1 MDIAFERVSLRY
13 GETVVL
19 EEVSFRVQSGQF
31 ALIEGPSG
39 AGKSSMLRLIN
50 RLEDPSS
57 GTISADGRP
66 LPEWP
71 VLQLR
76 RQIAYVPQIP
86 VLFPG
91 TVRENLLTPFR
102 FRANRDRTPPT
113 DEELR
118 ARLSELLLE
127 VKLEETATTLSVGQ
141 QQRIALLRAA
151 LLEPRLM
158 LCDEPTAPLDPDSRE
173 VVERT
178 LERWNQEQGIT
189 VFLVTHQ
196 GYRPKASRPRR
207 FLLGRDHRLREV
219 EA

>member
-158 LCDEPTAPLDPDSRE
+158 LCDEPTAPAGPRLAGGRRTHPGTVESR
-173 VVERT
+173 T
-178 LERWNQEQGIT
+178 G
-189 VFLVTHQ
+189 
-196 GYRPKASRPRR
+196 
-207 FLLGRDHRLREV
+207 DHRLSRDPSGLSAQSKPTPTV
-219 EA
+219 SPWARSPASRG